1 MEYCLATGQQRP
13 LIAKCCP
20 LGTVV
25 SYGDLYVA
33 HWSTVTIAERSR
45 SRPIAERSRSR
56 PIADTIKE
64 W

>member
-45 SRPIAERSRSR
+45 SRPIA
-56 PIADTIKE
+56 DTIKE